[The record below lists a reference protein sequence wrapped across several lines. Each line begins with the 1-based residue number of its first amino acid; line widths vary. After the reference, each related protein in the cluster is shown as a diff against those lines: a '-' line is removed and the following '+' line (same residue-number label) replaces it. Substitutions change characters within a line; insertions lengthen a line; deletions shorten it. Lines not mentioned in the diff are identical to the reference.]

1 MSDREHTEDVG
12 IPRGLRVKRKYTMS
26 EAALRQRREAARQ
39 PKPGMKGIRNNY
51 KHGLYAKNFANKIK
65 PCKSTCQHYPCELV
79 SDGHTRPGG
88 DCLDKVEL
96 LQAFR
101 AIHDA
106 VRKKELAG
114 FQEIAALQVS
124 NNLRIIEMLQED
136 ILRDGTIVRRETPT
150 REGLKVEYVPH
161 PSLQVL
167 PKLIADLG
175 ITPAELLI
183 TPRAMKKADADEE
196 GAKTLA
202 EMMAGIGRNLQRGEN
217 QDKD

>member
-1 MSDREHTEDVG
+1 MSDKETTEEIG
-12 IPRGLRVKRKYTMS
+12 IPSQLRVKRKYTMS
-26 EAALRQRREAARQ
+26 ESALRQRREAAKQ
-39 PKPGMKGIRNNY
+39 PKPGLKGVRNNY

-79 SDGHTRPGG
+79 SEGHTKPGG

-96 LQAFR
+96 LQTFR
-101 AIHDA
+101 AIHEA
-106 VRKKELAG
+106 IRNKQLEG
-114 FQEIAALQVS
+114 FQEIASLQIAS
-124 NNLRIIEMLQED
+124 NLRIIEMLQED

-150 REGLKVEYVPH
+150 REGLKVDYVPH

-175 ITPAELLI
+175 ITPAEMLI
-183 TPRAMKKADADEE
+183 TPRAAKKADADEE

-202 EMMAGIGRNLQRGEN
+202 EMMAGIGRNLQRGSDQE
-217 QDKD
+217 QD